1 MNFEFV
7 RGDDQ
12 ILALAFTLDGVP
24 KDITGWTIFFTVK
37 KKVEDDDADA
47 VIKKEITTHTDPMNG
62 KTEIPI
68 LDTETDPLDG
78 VYFYDVQYKDT
89 LGIIKTVMLGTMS
102 FLKDVTRRI
111 TA

>member
-1 MNFEFV
+1 MNFQFV

-12 ILALAFTLDGVP
+12 VLALEFKLDGVP
-24 KDITGWTIFFTVK
+24 KDITGWTVFFTVK
-37 KKVEDDDADA
+37 KNVGDLDTDA
-47 VIKKEITTHTDPMNG
+47 VIKKEITTHTDPTNG
-62 KTEIPI
+62 KTEIPV

-89 LGIIKTVMLGTMS
+89 LGIIKTVMLGNMT
-102 FLKDVTRRI
+102 FVKDVTRRI